1 MRRREILAAAAAILA
16 FASPASAQKAHRIGV
31 LTPSTAQWDPKVFE
45 DALQDLGRRR
55 RDFTI
60 EVRSAEG
67 NLERLDGLARELV
80 TENVDVILALNTPGT
95 QAAVRATKA
104 VPIVMGFVGDPLGM
118 EFVASINR
126 PGRNVTGVAI
136 DVPENVTKRM
146 QLLTEVAP
154 AAKRIALL
162 YHPGDPIA
170 RPQIARM
177 ETVALTFG
185 VEWRLFEVGAL
196 AALVRAFE
204 QAKEWRADAVLRL
217 AGQGLTGGRETAALA
232 LSHRLPSMLLSR
244 ADVEAG
250 GLMSYYID
258 FNPGWRRL
266 ATYVDRILKG
276 APPGEL
282 PVEYAADYRLVLNRR
297 TADALG
303 LTIPP
308 TLLARADEV
317 IE

>member
-1 MRRREILAAAAAILA
+1 MA
-16 FASPASAQKAHRIGV
+16 
-31 LTPSTAQWDPKVFE
+31 
-45 DALQDLGRRR
+45 
-55 RDFTI
+55 
-60 EVRSAEG
+60 
-67 NLERLDGLARELV
+67 
-80 TENVDVILALNTPGT
+80 
-95 QAAVRATKA
+95 
-104 VPIVMGFVGDPLGM
+104 
-118 EFVASINR
+118 
-126 PGRNVTGVAI
+126 
-136 DVPENVTKRM
+136 
-146 QLLTEVAP
+146 
-154 AAKRIALL
+154 
-162 YHPGDPIA
+162 
-170 RPQIARM
+170 
-177 ETVALTFG
+177 
-185 VEWRLFEVGAL
+185 LFEVGAL

-297 TADALG
+297 TAEALG
-303 LTIPP
+303 LDSANAPRPRRRGDRMSNCFGASGCYGPP
-308 TLLARADEV
+308 AATGAV
-317 IE
+317 S